1 MDQFHRNGP
10 AIPFPFSTP
19 SYATINR
26 IFSITYLE
34 KYEQTHRN
42 INEKRE
48 KKEKKK
54 WNSYT
59 IAGLP
64 SLLPTLRPLPS
75 PYLPIQYR

>member
-1 MDQFHRNGP
+1 MDQFHHTSP
-10 AIPFPFSTP
+10 AIPFPFPTP

-48 KKEKKK
+48 KKKKMEQLYH
-54 WNSYT
+54 SRLA
-59 IAGLP
+59 IHP
-64 SLLPTLRPLPS
+64 SHPPSSSLPLP
-75 PYLPIQYR
+75 PYTV

>member
-48 KKEKKK
+48 KKKRKNGTVIPK
-54 WNSYT
+54 Q
-59 IAGLP
+59 ACHP
-64 SLLPTLRPLPS
+64 SSVLFPPPTSL
-75 PYLPIQYR
+75 

>member
-59 IAGLP
+59 KAGLP
-64 SLLPTLRPLPS
+64 SILRPLPS